1 MMKIVVFSSSR
12 HQRWAKLISQFLSGQ
27 IIIQLLNFATGFL
40 LLRWLSVT
48 EYAQFSVAFAFQ
60 STLGMLID
68 LGFSSSIIALV
79 GDRGSDSEVVGRYIR
94 SARYFRNRMFVAMLC
109 VAAVAFP
116 LVTQHQHWPASTKL
130 LLFGAIVTSV
140 FFQGWAMYAAPL
152 LINGRI
158 KEFYQAQILSAA
170 GRLCCCFVLFEAVA
184 LSAWAAAWA
193 AAAALAVTGLL
204 YRKKSNHLVAEPAK
218 CDPLFNK
225 EMLRYLV
232 PLMPVAVFTAL
243 QGQVTILLVTCFGRS
258 ETIANI
264 AALGRLSQL
273 FLILGA
279 FNSVIVE
286 PYFAKITHARL
297 AARYAQ
303 TILVAVGVAAIAA
316 SGAFFLP
323 QPLLWLLGS
332 KYQSLGSYVGWIVG
346 IACVNYIAG
355 VLFTINSARKWRF
368 WWYSCLEIPLIL
380 VAQALALTLTHVGT
394 MRGAIAFS
402 LMTNIGWMLTHLTVG
417 VYGLLQTQHNL
428 KHSNRESRDSDAPD
442 LKVQS
447 SVT

>member
-1 MMKIVVFSSSR
+1 
-12 HQRWAKLISQFLSGQ
+12 
-27 IIIQLLNFATGFL
+27 
-40 LLRWLSVT
+40 
-48 EYAQFSVAFAFQ
+48 
-60 STLGMLID
+60 
-68 LGFSSSIIALV
+68 
-79 GDRGSDSEVVGRYIR
+79 
-94 SARYFRNRMFVAMLC
+94 MFVAMLC

-303 TILVAVGVAAIAA
+303 TTLVAVGVAAIAA